1 MARRRAAPA
10 RERLVTAA
18 AEMIGRRGYH
28 ASGVTDLLAA
38 ADVPSGVLYHHFGSK
53 QALAAAALARAG
65 AGVLAAFDAAP
76 GSTVLARCETV
87 VDAWER
93 RLVDSDYTDG
103 CPIAVTA
110 LESAAGPG
118 ELRGVAAAAYESWL
132 ARLEQGLL
140 AEGAAAPAARDG
152 ALRVLAAL
160 EGALLLAQTLRS
172 VAPLRATRSALAALL
187 TDHPEELP

>member
-1 MARRRAAPA
+1 VVRRHAVPA

-38 ADVPSGVLYHHFGSK
+38 ADVPTGVLYHHFGSK
-53 QALAAAALARAG
+53 QALAAEALARAG
-65 AGVLAAFDAAP
+65 SEVLAAFDAAP
-76 GSTVLARCETV
+76 GSTVLARCAAV

-93 RLVDSDYTDG
+93 RLVDSGFTEG

-132 ARLEQGLL
+132 SRLEQGLL
-140 AEGAAAPAARDG
+140 AEGVAAPAARAG
-152 ALRVLAAL
+152 ALRVLGAI

-172 VAPLRATRSALAALL
+172 VAPLRGTRAALAALL
-187 TDHPEELP
+187 TDHPEE